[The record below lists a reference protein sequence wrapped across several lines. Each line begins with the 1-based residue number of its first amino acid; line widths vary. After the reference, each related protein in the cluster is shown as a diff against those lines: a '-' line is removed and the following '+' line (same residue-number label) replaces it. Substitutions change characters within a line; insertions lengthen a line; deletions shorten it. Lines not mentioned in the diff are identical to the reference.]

1 MADGTRATRDTRFL
15 KFGALSL
22 LGNAGVVVL
31 LYALFF
37 WVAATNSLSGVDT
50 VHSFLIRLST
60 LVPAIIIIA
69 AHVALARN
77 LLAEARRHG

>member
-1 MADGTRATRDTRFL
+1 MADGTRDTRSL

-37 WVAATNSLSGVDT
+37 WVGGTNRFSGVDD
-50 VHSFLIRLST
+50 VHGFLIRVAT
-60 LVPAIIIIA
+60 LVPAVLIILA
-69 AHVALARN
+69 NVVLART
-77 LLAEARRHG
+77 LLAAARRHG

>member
-1 MADGTRATRDTRFL
+1 MADDTRDTRYH

-37 WVAATNSLSGVDT
+37 WVGGTSSLSGVDD
-50 VHSFLIRLST
+50 VPGFVIRLST
-60 LVPAIIIIA
+60 LVPAVISVL
-69 AHVALARN
+69 AHLALART
-77 LLAEARRHG
+77 LLADARRDR

>member
-1 MADGTRATRDTRFL
+1 MADRTRDTRFL

-37 WVAATNSLSGVDT
+37 WVGGTSSQSGVDD
-50 VHSFLIRLST
+50 VHGFLIRLST
-60 LVPAIIIIA
+60 LVPAVLIILA
-69 AHVALARN
+69 NVVLART
-77 LLAEARRHG
+77 LLAAARRHG

>member
-1 MADGTRATRDTRFL
+1 MADGTRDDTRYL

-37 WVAATNSLSGVDT
+37 WVGGTNALSGVDD
-50 VHSFLIRLST
+50 VNSFLIRLTT
-60 LVPAIIIIA
+60 LVPAVLIILA
-69 AHVALARN
+69 NLALART
-77 LLAEARRHG
+77 LVTAAKRHG